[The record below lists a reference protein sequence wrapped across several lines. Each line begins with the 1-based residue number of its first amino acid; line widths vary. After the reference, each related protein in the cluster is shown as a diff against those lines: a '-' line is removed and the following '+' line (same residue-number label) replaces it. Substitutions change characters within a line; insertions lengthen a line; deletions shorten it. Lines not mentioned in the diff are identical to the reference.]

1 MIEAYL
7 MHEKERAA
15 QGIPALPLSPEQT
28 AELCKLLVKPPK
40 GKEKFLLGLLK
51 DRVSPGVDPAAKVKA
66 EFLAEIVAGK
76 TKSPL
81 ITAKEAVQILGTM
94 LGGYNVAPLIA
105 ALKDKALAEEAAKVL
120 SHMTLV
126 YDGFDEVAA
135 LAKAKN
141 VAAAKVLKAWAEA
154 EWFTSRKG
162 VPEKI
167 RVKVFKVDGEI
178 NTDDFSP
185 AGDAWSRP
193 DIPLHA
199 LAMGKTRFKGGLDTI
214 AKFRKEGHQV
224 AFVGD
229 VVGTG
234 SSRKSACNSV
244 LWAIGDEIP
253 CVPNKKTAG
262 VIIGGVIAPI
272 FFNTAEDSGALPLKA
287 DVAGMKTGDVIVIDT
302 KKGEITDEKG
312 KKVLSKFTIAPNTLA
327 DEFRAG
333 GRIPLIIGRAVTDKA
348 RKALGLKPSDVF
360 TLPDNPKPK
369 AKQPFSLAQKMVGQ
383 ACGVAGILPGT
394 ACEPKMTT
402 VGSQDT
408 TGPMTA
414 DELKELACLKFQAPM
429 FMQSFCHTAA
439 YPKPADVKMHK
450 NLPPF
455 MIDRGGVP
463 LKPGDGVIHS
473 WLNRLLLPDTVGTG
487 GDSHTRFPIGISFPA
502 GSGLVAF
509 AGAMGFMP
517 LDMPESVL
525 VRFKGKLNPGI
536 TLRDVVNAIPFWAIK
551 QGLLTV
557 PKKNKVNV
565 FNGRILEMEGL
576 PDLSVEQA
584 FELTDAAA
592 ERSAAAGCIQLSEKV
607 VAEYLRS
614 NVALMK
620 KMIKDGYQDKK
631 TLQNRIKA
639 VEKWLAKPTL
649 LKADKGAEYAAV
661 IEINLADIKEPIL
674 ACPNDPDDVKL
685 LSDVAGTAIQDVFL
699 GSCMTNIGH
708 FRAAAEIWKG
718 SKFNPAVRTWICP
731 PTRMDQAQLKDEA
744 VFAVYSAFGAR
755 VEIAG
760 CSLCMGNQAR
770 VPDGVNM
777 FSTSTRN
784 FDDRIGDGAKVYLGS
799 AELGAVTAM
808 MGKLPKPAE
817 YMKVYKE
824 KIEPK
829 KDTIYKY
836 LQFDEMAEY
845 K

>member
-7 MHEKERAA
+7 AHEAERAA

-28 AELCKLLVKPPK
+28 AGLCELLVNPPA
-40 GKEKFLLGLLK
+40 GKEAFLLNLLK
-51 DRVSPGVDPAAKVKA
+51 ERVSPGVDPAAKVKA
-66 EFLAEIVAGK
+66 EFLAGILNGSK
-76 TKSPL
+76 KSPL
-81 ITAKEAVQILGTM
+81 VSKVDAVRILGTM
-94 LGGYNVAPLIA
+94 MGGYNVNPLVD
-105 ALKDKALAEEAAKVL
+105 ALKDAELADEAACAL
-120 SHMTLV
+120 SGMTLV
-126 YDGFDEVAA
+126 YDGFDQVVALSA
-135 LAKAKN
+135 SN
-141 VAAAKVLKAWAEA
+141 AAAKKVLTSWANA
-154 EWFTSRKG
+154 EWFTNKPG
-162 VPEKI
+162 VPETIK
-167 RVKVFKVDGEI
+167 VKVFKVEGEI

-199 LAMGKTRFKGGLDTI
+199 LAMGKTRFPNRLKDI
-214 AKFRKEGHQV
+214 ADWRAAGNQV

-244 LWAIGDEIP
+244 LWHMGQDIP

-272 FFNTAEDSGALPLKA
+272 FFNTAQDSGALPIKA
-287 DVAGMKTGDVIVIDT
+287 DVTKMNDGDVITINTV
-302 KKGEITDEKG
+302 KGEISNAAGEVISTFK
-312 KKVLSKFTIAPNTLA
+312 LAPNTIA

-333 GRIPLIIGRAVTDKA
+333 GRIPLIIGRAVTEKA
-348 RKALGLKPSDVF
+348 RKALGMGDTDVF
-360 TLPDNPKPK
+360 TLPVNPVAK
-369 AKQPFSLAQKMVGQ
+369 ADQGYSLAQKMVGK
-383 ACGVAGILPGT
+383 ACGVTGILPGT

-414 DELKELACLKFQAPM
+414 DELKELACLKFLSPM

-450 NLPPF
+450 TLPAF
-455 MIDRGGVP
+455 IAERGGVA

-525 VRFKGKLNPGI
+525 VRFKGKFNPGI
-536 TLRDVVNAIPFWAIK
+536 TLRDAVNAIPYWAIK

-557 PKKNKVNV
+557 PKKNKINI

-576 PDLSVEQA
+576 PELTVEQG

-592 ERSAAAGCIQLSEKV
+592 ERSAAAGCIQLSKES
-607 VAEYLRS
+607 VATYLRS

-620 KMIKDGYQDKK
+620 KMIAEGYQDPQ
-631 TLQNRIKA
+631 TLQNRIDA
-639 VEKWLAKPTL
+639 VNEWLKNPQL
-649 LKADKGAEYAAV
+649 LEADKNAEYAAV
-661 IEINLADIKEPIL
+661 IEIDLAEITEPIL

-685 LSDVAGTAIQDVFL
+685 LSEVAGTPINDVFI

-718 SKFNPAVRTWICP
+718 EKFNPNVRTWITP
-731 PTRMDQAQLKDEA
+731 PTRMDSDLLKDEA
-744 VFAVYSAFGAR
+744 VFSVYSAFGAR
-755 VEIAG
+755 IEIAG

-784 FDDRIGDGAKVYLGS
+784 FDDRIGNGAKVFLGS
-799 AELGAVTAM
+799 AELGAVAAK
-808 MGKLPKPAE
+808 MGKLPTPAE
-817 YMKVYKE
+817 FLAIYNEKVAPNKD
-824 KIEPK
+824 KI
-829 KDTIYKY
+829 YRY
-836 LQFDEMAEY
+836 LQFDTMDGY

>member
-7 MHEKERAA
+7 KHEAERQA
-15 QGIPALPLSPEQT
+15 QGIPAKPLEPEQT
-28 AELCKLLVKPPK
+28 AELCKLLENPPK
-40 GKEKFLLGLLK
+40 GKEAFLLNLLK
-51 DRVSPGVDPAAKVKA
+51 ERVSPGVDPAAEVKA
-66 EFLAEIVAGK
+66 AFLGKIVKGSA
-76 TKSPL
+76 KSPL
-81 ITAKEAVQILGTM
+81 VSKKEAVQILGTM
-94 LGGYNVAPLIA
+94 LGGYNVAPLVE
-105 ALKDKALAEEAAKVL
+105 ALKDAELAEEAAKAL
-120 SHMTLV
+120 SKFTLV
-126 YDGFDEVAA
+126 YDGFDQVVT
-135 LAKAKN
+135 LAKSN
-141 VAAAKVLKAWAEA
+141 AAAKKVLESWANA
-154 EWFTSRKG
+154 EWFTGKAG
-162 VPEKI
+162 VPETIK
-167 RVKVFKVDGEI
+167 VKVYKVDGEI

-199 LAMGKTRFKGGLDTI
+199 LAMGKTRFPDGLATI
-214 AKFRKEGHQV
+214 AKFRAEGHQV

-244 LWAIGDEIP
+244 LWAIGQDIP
-253 CVPNKKTAG
+253 AVPNKKTGG

-272 FFNTAEDSGALPLKA
+272 FFNTAQDSGALPLKT
-287 DVAGMKTGDVIVIDT
+287 DVTKMKTGDVITINT
-302 KKGEITDEKG
+302 RKGEISNDKG
-312 KKVLSKFTIAPNTLA
+312 EVITTFKIAPNTLA

-333 GRIPLIIGRAVTDKA
+333 GRIPLIIGRALTDKA
-348 RKALGLKPSDVF
+348 RTALGLGATDIF
-360 TLPDNPKPK
+360 TLPVNPVPK
-369 AKQPFSLAQKMVGQ
+369 GGQGYSLAQKMVGK
-383 ACGVAGILPGT
+383 ACGVAGVLPGT

-414 DELKELACLKFQAPM
+414 DELKELACLKFLAPM

-450 NLPPF
+450 TLPNF
-455 MIDRGGVP
+455 IIERSGVP

-551 QGLLTV
+551 QGHLTV
-557 PKKNKVNV
+557 PKKNKVNI

-592 ERSAAAGCIQLSEKV
+592 ERSAAAGCIKLSEKS
-607 VAEYLRS
+607 VATYLRS

-620 KMIKDGYQDKK
+620 KMIKEGYQDAK
-631 TLQNRIKA
+631 TLQNRIDA
-639 VEKWLAKPTL
+639 VNEWLKKPQL
-649 LKADKGAEYAAV
+649 LEADKNAEYAAV
-661 IEINLADIKEPIL
+661 IEIDLADIKEPIL

-685 LSDVAGTAIQDVFL
+685 LSDVAGTPIQDVFL

-708 FRAAAEIWKG
+708 FRAAAEIWRGK
-718 SKFNPAVRTWICP
+718 KFNPAVRTWICP

-744 VFAVYSAFGAR
+744 YFAVYSAMGAR

-777 FSTSTRN
+777 YSTSTRN

-799 AELGAVTAM
+799 AELGAVITNT
-808 MGKLPKPAE
+808 GKIPTPAE
-817 YMKVYKE
+817 YLQVYKE

-829 KDTIYKY
+829 KDAIYKY